1 MDNHSSLS
9 SSINIT
15 QSSNALYEATF
26 DDELNTDDVAELT
39 EIWINERNCPEILP
53 YKKRLIEDLM
63 ELIEHQ
69 ARTTLPD
76 VRERLS
82 DKEIEYAQSYQEL
95 LEKHYT
101 KSFLGSLPQSQ
112 QDVNEKFNNL
122 SSVSVPDDYSAVI
135 IRGKENEGDIQLDS
149 RGEITLSPTSIYM
162 VRYSDV
168 QLLLEEGRV
177 ELI

>member
-69 ARTTLPD
+69 A
-76 VRERLS
+76 
-82 DKEIEYAQSYQEL
+82 
-95 LEKHYT
+95 
-101 KSFLGSLPQSQ
+101 
-112 QDVNEKFNNL
+112 
-122 SSVSVPDDYSAVI
+122 SV
-135 IRGKENEGDIQLDS
+135 
-149 RGEITLSPTSIYM
+149 TF
-162 VRYSDV
+162 
-168 QLLLEEGRV
+168 
-177 ELI
+177 